1 MSNEPSVEFET
12 LHEIV
17 QRAKLNLSRHL
28 WDYLVGG
35 TETETTLRRN
45 RHALDAWGL
54 RPRVLN
60 DVSQVDC
67 SVEFL
72 GRKLRLPI
80 ILAPIGS
87 LESFHPGGGVSAS
100 QAAAEFGVCHMLS
113 SVSQPGL
120 EAVAECADNM
130 KIFQLYVRGGDDFV
144 DEMAQRAI
152 DAGYDA
158 FAITVDTAHYSRRE
172 RDIAKRFEKSWARRN
187 SANWNYQATFDWK
200 CLERFKSKHD
210 IPLFIKGIATPQDAV
225 KCVELGVEGVYVSNH
240 GGRQLDQGLGSCAV
254 LPEIVDAVDKKSL
267 IVVDG
272 SICRGTDILKAIA
285 LGADAVGMGRMQG
298 YGLAAA
304 GSAGV
309 VRMLE
314 ILEDECSKALGL
326 MGVNSFTEL
335 DRSCL
340 APAPVVTDPH
350 ALSAFP
356 LLDVDANPY

>member
-1 MSNEPSVEFET
+1 MW
-12 LHEIV
+12 
-17 QRAKLNLSRHL
+17 LSRICCKIN
-28 WDYLVGG
+28 
-35 TETETTLRRN
+35 RRI
-45 RHALDAWGL
+45 HF
-54 RPRVLN
+54 
-60 DVSQVDC
+60 C
-67 SVEFL
+67 SDL
-72 GRKLRLPI
+72 L
-80 ILAPIGS
+80 
-87 LESFHPGGGVSAS
+87 
-100 QAAAEFGVCHMLS
+100 
-113 SVSQPGL
+113 
-120 EAVAECADNM
+120 
-130 KIFQLYVRGGDDFV
+130 
-144 DEMAQRAI
+144 I
-152 DAGYDA
+152 D
-158 FAITVDTAHYSRRE
+158 
-172 RDIAKRFEKSWARRN
+172 
-187 SANWNYQATFDWK
+187 
-200 CLERFKSKHD
+200 
-210 IPLFIKGIATPQDAV
+210 FIKGIATPQDAL

>member
-1 MSNEPSVEFET
+1 MSNKPSVEFET

-17 QRAKLNLSRHL
+17 YRAKLNLSQHL

-45 RHALDAWGL
+45 RYALDSLGF

-60 DVSQVDC
+60 DVSSVDC
-67 SVEFL
+67 STEIL
-72 GRKLRLPI
+72 GRKLRLPV

-87 LESFHPGGGVSAS
+87 LESFHPDGGISSS

-113 SVSQPGL
+113 SVSKPGL
-120 EAVAECADNM
+120 EAVAACADNM
-130 KIFQLYVRGGDDFV
+130 KIFQLYVRGDDSFV
-144 DEMAQRAI
+144 DDMANRAI
-152 DAGYDA
+152 DSGYDA

-187 SANWNYQATFDWK
+187 SANWNYQATFDWS
-200 CLERFKSKHD
+200 CLERFKSKHR
-210 IPLFIKGIATPQDAV
+210 IPLFVKGISTPQDAL
-225 KCVELGVEGVYVSNH
+225 KCVELGVEGIYVSNH

-254 LPEIVDAVDKKSL
+254 LPEIVKVVDKKAL

-272 SICRGTDILKAIA
+272 SICRGTDIVKALA
-285 LGADAVGMGRMQG
+285 LGADLVGMGRMQG

-304 GSAGV
+304 GPDGV

-314 ILEDECSKALGL
+314 ILEDECSKTLGL
-326 MGVNSFTEL
+326 LGVNGFGKL
-335 DRSCL
+335 DSSYL
-340 APAPVVTDPH
+340 AAAPVVTESH

-356 LLDVDANPY
+356 LLDIDRNPY